1 MKLTV
6 LACAALLGL
15 TACGGSGGSN
25 NNSGANNNGSN
36 NNGSNNG
43 GANNGNANNNGGS
56 NIGGG
61 SNLNNGGGS
70 NNNSIAPAPAPAP
83 SPSQSYDGVVIPGKI
98 DNGGKTPTQTI
109 SSNNFDKITVN
120 GIDITLKR
128 EGISA
133 GTFTRITQRDETTVV
148 SGNYLSHMRFG
159 SYTDVNHNNNP
170 NSNPA
175 YVFAL
180 GSVTPQADMPKSGK
194 ATYSGLALASPIGG
208 GVYEEGTSTFNVDF
222 GTKKLN
228 GSVSVG
234 RWNPVSLTAKID
246 GNQFSGTSTDGVK
259 TSGRFY
265 GPQAAEMGGVFNG
278 EVPAPVGGG
287 TFKWIGSFGAKK

>member
-6 LACAALLGL
+6 LAYAALLGL
-15 TACGGSGGSN
+15 TACGGSGGSGGLN
-25 NNSGANNNGSN
+25 YDGGANNNGSN
-36 NNGSNNG
+36 NNGANSG

-61 SNLNNGGGS
+61 SNLNNGGDS
-70 NNNSIAPAPAPAP
+70 NNNSIAPAPAP
-83 SPSQSYDGVVIPGKI
+83 SPSQSYDGVVIPGEI

-148 SGNYLSHMRFG
+148 SGNYLSYMRFG

-170 NSNPA
+170 NFNPA

-194 ATYSGLALASPIGG
+194 ATYSGLALASPIG

-246 GNQFSGTSTDGVK
+246 GNQFSGTSAEGIKPQVASMARKRPNWAACSIVK
-259 TSGRFY
+259 CPATM
-265 GPQAAEMGGVFNG
+265 QA
-278 EVPAPVGGG
+278 
-287 TFKWIGSFGAKK
+287 

>member
-15 TACGGSGGSN
+15 TACGGSGGSGGLNYNGGSN

-61 SNLNNGGGS
+61 SN
-70 NNNSIAPAPAPAP
+70 NNSIAPAPAP
-83 SPSQSYDGVVIPGKI
+83 SPSQSYDGVVIPGEI

-148 SGNYLSHMRFG
+148 SGNYLSYMRFG

-170 NSNPA
+170 NFNPA

-194 ATYSGLALASPIGG
+194 ATYSGLALASPIG

-246 GNQFSGTSTDGVK
+246 GNQFSGTSAEGIKPQVASMARKRPNWAACSIVK
-259 TSGRFY
+259 CPATM
-265 GPQAAEMGGVFNG
+265 QA
-278 EVPAPVGGG
+278 
-287 TFKWIGSFGAKK
+287 

>member
-15 TACGGSGGSN
+15 TACGGSGSSGGLNYNGGSN

-70 NNNSIAPAPAPAP
+70 NNNGIAPAP
-83 SPSQSYDGVVIPGKI
+83 SPSQSYDGVVISGEI

-133 GTFTRITQRDETTVV
+133 GTFTRIT
-148 SGNYLSHMRFG
+148 
-159 SYTDVNHNNNP
+159 
-170 NSNPA
+170 
-175 YVFAL
+175 
-180 GSVTPQADMPKSGK
+180 
-194 ATYSGLALASPIGG
+194 
-208 GVYEEGTSTFNVDF
+208 
-222 GTKKLN
+222 
-228 GSVSVG
+228 
-234 RWNPVSLTAKID
+234 
-246 GNQFSGTSTDGVK
+246 
-259 TSGRFY
+259 
-265 GPQAAEMGGVFNG
+265 
-278 EVPAPVGGG
+278 
-287 TFKWIGSFGAKK
+287 

>member
-6 LACAALLGL
+6 LAYAALLGL
-15 TACGGSGGSN
+15 TACGGSGGLNYNGGSN

-36 NNGSNNG
+36 NNGS
-43 GANNGNANNNGGS
+43 NNGNANNNGGS

-70 NNNSIAPAPAPAP
+70 NNNGIAPAP
-83 SPSQSYDGVVIPGKI
+83 SPSQSYDGVVIPGEI

-175 YVFAL
+175 YVFVL

-194 ATYSGLALASPIGG
+194 ATYAGLALASPIGG
-208 GVYEEGTSTFNVDF
+208 SVYEEGTSTFNVDF
-222 GTKKLN
+222 GAKKLN
-228 GSVSVG
+228 GTVAVG
-234 RWNPVSLTAKID
+234 HWNPVALTAKIN
-246 GNQFSGTSTDGVK
+246 GNQFLGTSTAGIQ
-259 TSGRFY
+259 TTGRFY

-278 EVPAPVGGG
+278 ETSSNNAGVN
-287 TFKWIGSFGAKK
+287 FKWIGSFGEKKQ